1 MLLHSAPQS
10 PGVAAKR
17 SRDKFNTRRLM
28 LHVVAVE
35 LGAVQQ
41 AARLREDRR
50 DMVRAHLVSLLVLA
64 VMAGDSA

>member
-1 MLLHSAPQS
+1 
-10 PGVAAKR
+10 
-17 SRDKFNTRRLM
+17 M